1 MSLFGSSP
9 TEDKAPS
16 TPGRNNRA
24 SGLFDDDDQPRSH
37 KKTNSSGSGLF
48 ADDAGQDETSP
59 WDMPTPRKQQSRA
72 ELIRRLLPAS
82 DAPES
87 YLDVFESVL
96 REDGHNGRI
105 PAAGIAKLFA
115 MARLDADAQASIM
128 GIVAPGA
135 ASDVSLGQNEF
146 NVLLALVGLAQEG
159 DVVSLDG
166 VDERKRSKFF
176 FFVIVQVYR
185 LLFLFSL
192 ALNAMRKGL
201 HRMPLHQK
209 MIPIYTPVTSS
220 HCTVGNP
227 LQLIHFFSRPSSTQA
242 RRFHDPGDSPSCC

>member
-16 TPGRNNRA
+16 TPVRNNRG

-37 KKTNSSGSGLF
+37 KKTNSLSSGLF

-87 YLDVFESVL
+87 YLDVFESVSH
-96 REDGHNGRI
+96 EDGHNGRI

-159 DVVSLDG
+159 DIVSLDG

-176 FFVIVQVYR
+176 FVIIPVCR
-185 LLFLFSL
+185 PFFSL
-192 ALNAMRKGL
+192 ALNYVRNGSY
-201 HRMPLHQK
+201 RMLLHQK

-220 HCTVGNP
+220 YCTVGYP

-242 RRFHDPGDSPSCC
+242 RRLDDPGDSSSCC